1 MAHLIHRLAQRL
13 RAGTHPLR
21 SATPDGAV
29 TQPNGHNEDPKDD
42 DMGTHKM
49 LERGT
54 MGAIGAKGW
63 RLGLVAMLTVMA
75 MACGSGGEE
84 EDSGPSWSLLSQAHA
99 QRPVDDATALSGIA
113 ERGIESVVHIT
124 TMGRAR
130 RRGPSGPQGLGS
142 GVIVDKKGLVL
153 TNNHVIENA
162 SEVIV
167 SLSDGR
173 KFDAEIVGTDPK
185 SDLAVLRLEGNV
197 KKLKPMKFGDS
208 GRLRLGEFVLAIG
221 NPFGLSGSVTLG
233 IVSATGRANVGIVD
247 YEDFIQ
253 TDAAINP
260 GNSGGALVNMRGEL
274 VGINTAIL
282 SRSGGYQG
290 IGFSIPSNMVRT
302 IMDELVKNG
311 RVRRG
316 WLGIRIEDVTPA
328 IAREQGMKDAR
339 GVLVRSVMD
348 NSPAAAAGIKEGD
361 VVLKINGKKVDSSSR
376 LRNIVALEGVGVK
389 TTFTIFRDGK
399 SKDIEVKLGELPE

>member
-1 MAHLIHRLAQRL
+1 
-13 RAGTHPLR
+13 
-21 SATPDGAV
+21 
-29 TQPNGHNEDPKDD
+29 
-42 DMGTHKM
+42 MGTHKM